1 MDFETLHDTY
11 LHKALCHHRLSKGET
26 QKLLWNQDLWSNC
39 NGLIFWQWQFLQFE
53 GKVSSVDG
61 GNPLI
66 FGEEEEVAQYAYLG
80 APNVVKWGVPG
91 KILQNVVQMLFL
103 GQ

>member
-1 MDFETLHDTY
+1 M
-11 LHKALCHHRLSKGET
+11 
-26 QKLLWNQDLWSNC
+26 
-39 NGLIFWQWQFLQFE
+39 
-53 GKVSSVDG
+53 DG

-91 KILQNVVQMLFL
+91 KILQNVVQTDALFL